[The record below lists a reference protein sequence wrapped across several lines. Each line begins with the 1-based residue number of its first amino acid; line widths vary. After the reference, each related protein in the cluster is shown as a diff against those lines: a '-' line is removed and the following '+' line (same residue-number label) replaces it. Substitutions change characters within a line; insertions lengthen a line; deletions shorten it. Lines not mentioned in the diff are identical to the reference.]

1 MAGMIVPLFT
11 KREFD
16 FSNGTATVVAV
27 KSVDTSRYTEGVLN
41 LRVHSNSSTAATT
54 GTISAHA
61 KSIALTAEDPTLDFL
76 DATTIATASMTSN
89 TAAGTLLRG
98 ALATGFGGSLQITI
112 VGLKGT
118 STTLRATVSAELV
131 LKE

>member
-16 FSNGTATVVAV
+16 FSNGTATIVVV
-27 KSVDTSRYTEGVLN
+27 KSIDTSRYTEGVIN
-41 LRVHSNSSTAATT
+41 LRVHTNSSTSSTT
-54 GTISAHA
+54 GTITAHA
-61 KSIALTAEDPTLDFL
+61 KGVALTAEDPTLDFI
-76 DATTIATASMTSN
+76 DGTTLGTASMTSN

-98 ALATGFGGSLQITI
+98 SLTSGFGGSLQIVI
-112 VGLKGT
+112 VGNKGN
-118 STTLRATVSAELV
+118 STALRATVSAELV